1 MKKSIVGKL
10 LCLIG
15 IHDWEFSCHILEYG
29 AAIGD
34 KCNRCGKWEDDP
46 THSKVD
52 WERVL

>member
-34 KCNRCGKWEDDP
+34 KCNRCGKW
-46 THSKVD
+46 SKESARKEVD
-52 WERVL
+52 WYRAI